1 MYNIVHRPPPGMVAL
16 HMLHILYTINHY
28 AIEQSMVLYITEI
41 TQVTAILFN
50 YITFV
55 RRPRNTYEP

>member
-1 MYNIVHRPPPGMVAL
+1 MYNIVHRPPPGTVAL
-16 HMLHILYTINHY
+16 YLLHILFTINY
-28 AIEQSMVLYITEI
+28 NAIEQPMVLYITEL